1 MVNTQYIENLIMK
14 KGLKKSFIAEKLGM
28 SIQTLHRKIT
38 NNGDFFTNEVMTLCD
53 VLEIPSCDVEKIF
66 FVRK

>member
-1 MVNTQYIENLIMK
+1 MVNTQYIENLIMT
-14 KGLKKSFIAEKLGM
+14 KGLKKSFIADKLGI

-53 VLEIPSCDVEKIF
+53 VLEIPSSDVEKIF